1 MFKIE
6 KTRTGKPCIIF
17 NGIKYRH
24 YRVLKNGETSWRC
37 LGRSCGASIK
47 TDVNQILV
55 TAGDQTHTG
64 EHPVTMRRSCHRC
77 PAHPRR
83 PTRRLQHPRLS
94 APRPTQTLHRKPH
107 HRHLQPLPRLLL
119 YHQPARHLALP
130 LVHLTRPRPLNQKI
144 FDLQEQMKVILDH
157 SIESDQKLLE
167 YTDQVFVARSSV
179 NVSTSPPHAKNQYCQ
194 TTDSFNRSCERCP
207 LLKEEVQNMLT
218 TIKTLE
224 EEIKTLKNEKLL
236 SFEKLNS
243 IQTPNNIIISNS
255 YEILSK
261 IQEEDDTY
269 TAVATKKKKRKSNK
283 KKQTNHSIEK
293 CKTKKEYMFAE
304 NKKEKLPFKTVSIV
318 GDSHAR
324 HLASMMRGVDGVTN
338 VCGTCKPGA
347 GLLNTIP
354 DAAPPPDNCFV
365 LISGN
370 NDVAAGRQNIIFNNL
385 EEIIKNCRTSKVL
398 ITPLCPR
405 HDLPPDSPIQETI
418 RVANAY
424 ISELCVRSE
433 GLFTSHGQHLRESG
447 KRLLTCLM
455 IAHLATMA
463 PDPRHHQ
470 PPLVAAPSHSLPT
483 AMSRTEGGPDPDL
496 QETPKQPRV
505 LLFES
510 FADAVKSTGH
520 QQHGNILE
528 KQNFLGNPLLVTKT
542 N

>member
-24 YRVLKNGETSWRC
+24 HRVLKNGETSWRC

-47 TDVNQILV
+47 TDVNQTLV
-55 TAGDQTHTG
+55 TAGNQTHTG
-64 EHPVTMRRSCHRC
+64 EHPVTMRS
-77 PAHPRR
+77 
-83 PTRRLQHPRLS
+83 LLS
-94 APRPTQTLHRKPH
+94 
-107 HRHLQPLPRLLL
+107 PLPRAVTSPESSAP
-119 YHQPARHLALP
+119 HTPPAAPAAICSTPDPDSKPEATPSLP
-130 LVHLTRPRPLNQKI
+130 AASTTPAVVSPAGSPPCAAVGTPDSPMPSAPCPSQLPIENQTLNQKI
-144 FDLQEQMKVILDH
+144 FELQEQMKVILDH
-157 SIESDQKLLE
+157 SIESDQRLLE
-167 YTDQVFVARSSV
+167 YTDQVFVACSSV
-179 NVSTSPPHAKNQYCQ
+179 NVSTSPPHTKNQYCQ

-207 LLKEEVQNMLT
+207 ILKEEVQNMLT

-269 TAVATKKKKRKSNK
+269 TAVATKKRKRKSNK
-283 KKQTNHSIEK
+283 KKQTHHSIEK

-304 NKKEKLPFKTVSIV
+304 YKKEKLPFKTVSIV

-324 HLASMMRGVDGVTN
+324 HLASMMRAGVDGVTN

-398 ITPLCPR
+398 ITPLFPR

-433 GLFTSHGQHLRESG
+433 GVEMLDISRIGRQLFTSYGQHLRESG

-463 PDPRHHQ
+463 PDPRRHQ
-470 PPLVAAPSHSLPT
+470 PPLDRNPIFRRSQSSQGCCFLNHSL
-483 AMSRTEGGPDPDL
+483 
-496 QETPKQPRV
+496 TPLRAQDT
-505 LLFES
+505 S
-510 FADAVKSTGH
+510 CMA
-520 QQHGNILE
+520 IY
-528 KQNFLGNPLLVTKT
+528 
-542 N
+542 